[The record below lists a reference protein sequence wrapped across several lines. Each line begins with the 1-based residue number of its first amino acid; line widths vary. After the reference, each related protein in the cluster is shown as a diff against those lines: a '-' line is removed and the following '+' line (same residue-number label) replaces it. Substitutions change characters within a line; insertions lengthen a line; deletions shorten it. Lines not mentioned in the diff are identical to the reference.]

1 MSPHRTLIP
10 ESLKTASRD
19 VFHAETT
26 ATADYKG
33 ILPAKSDVI
42 YVTCLVTM
50 ANAASLVLTLYTA
63 DDADGTT
70 PVALTENVP
79 IYVDDVAQ
87 TAAKTHTITDDTGNF
102 VVVFCVPSLIVPTDK
117 YLCIHYANSNAAN
130 ILSVLMIE
138 DTIYNG

>member
-1 MSPHRTLIP
+1 MSPYRTLIP
-10 ESLKTASRD
+10 ESLKTADRD
-19 VFHAETT
+19 VFHAQATG
-26 ATADYKG
+26 TADYKG

-42 YVTCLVTM
+42 YVTCIVTM
-50 ANAASLVLTLYTA
+50 AEATDLVLTLYTA

-79 IYVDDVAQ
+79 IYKDDVAQ
-87 TAAKTHTITDDTGNF
+87 TAAKTFTVSDNTGNF
-102 VVVFCVPSLIVPTDK
+102 VVVFCVPSIIVPTDK

-138 DTIYNG
+138 DSYYNG